1 MPGQRHARVVVRE
14 RQLAVPRKH
23 EGDGDRQL
31 MRFRRDLLVCAIA
44 LAMPLTCAGFEA
56 DVHFGLTL
64 WLARQAGF
72 APRDAEAI
80 ALADQRIDAGSIEY
94 MTSPL
99 QYACLSRFVPDAV
112 DAQARHYP
120 GARSVPVDA
129 QARAVVP
136 GGPAALAPVD
146 AALGKAGGGKA
157 AFMLGEFG
165 RALHGWQDSWA
176 HRGVPS
182 VPDWSRDGIACDAGL
197 AMAAPLDRH
206 ASSSHAAELTWRR
219 VADVEAMAQAT
230 YLQMIRYP
238 AIDGAARQAAPWDQ
252 VRQRLPDFVAART
265 KRAKSDWFVANG
277 IADTSFLDGI
287 SLPDGPAWKT
297 VRWHG
302 RRDLPAPLP
311 SAMQAGVDKDI
322 VDFYTRFLSDWV
334 TTSPVDKRWLPAIS
348 VERGQKPDDALV
360 NALVGWR
367 LRDHGAYLAVEGL
380 PHSATHSLAPARN
393 RTSFEVFRSLND
405 AVLPLIVE
413 GEKPSPVLPFV
424 VFALPWS
431 SAGHPRAVAL
441 VKLLDA
447 PYDTVGIVSEK
458 RNGIGWKVT
467 GWVSS
472 ADY

>member
-1 MPGQRHARVVVRE
+1 
-14 RQLAVPRKH
+14 
-23 EGDGDRQL
+23 
-31 MRFRRDLLVCAIA
+31 
-44 LAMPLTCAGFEA
+44 MPLRCAGFEA

-72 APRDAEAI
+72 APADAEAI
-80 ALADQRIDAGSIEY
+80 ARADQHVDAGAIEY

-112 DAQARHYP
+112 DAQALHYP
-120 GARSVPVDA
+120 ATRAVPADV

-136 GGPAALAPVD
+136 GGPAALALVD
-146 AALGKAGGGKA
+146 AALGKAGGGKS

-165 RALHGWQDSWA
+165 RALHAWQDSWA

-182 VPDWSRDGIACDAGL
+182 VPDWSGDGIACDAGL
-197 AMAAPLDRH
+197 AMAAPPDRGVP
-206 ASSSHAAELTWRR
+206 SSHAADQTWRR
-219 VADVEAMAQAT
+219 AADVESMAQAT
-230 YLQMIRYP
+230 YLQMTRYP
-238 AIDGAARQAAPWDQ
+238 DINGATRRAVPWDQ
-252 VRQRLPDFVAART
+252 VRQRLPGFIAART

-287 SLPDGPAWKT
+287 TVPDGPAWKAT
-297 VRWHG
+297 RWHG

-311 SAMQAGVDKDI
+311 SAAQPGVDKDLA
-322 VDFYTRFLSDWV
+322 DFYTRFFSDWV
-334 TTSPVDKRWLPAIS
+334 TTSPVDKRWLPALS
-348 VERGQKPDDALV
+348 AARGRKPDDALV

-367 LRDHGAYLAVEGL
+367 LRDHGAYLAGEGG
-380 PHSATHSLAPARN
+380 PRSPAHSSSSARN
-393 RTSFEVFRSLND
+393 RASFEVFSSLND

-413 GEKPSPVLPFV
+413 GDKPSPVLPFV
-424 VFALPWS
+424 IFALPRS
-431 SAGHPRAVAL
+431 SDGNLRAVAL
-441 VKLLDA
+441 IKLLDA

-467 GWVSS
+467 GWIAS

>member
-1 MPGQRHARVVVRE
+1 MTH
-14 RQLAVPRKH
+14 L
-23 EGDGDRQL
+23 
-31 MRFRRDLLVCAIA
+31 RRCLLVCATA

-99 QYACLSRFVPDAV
+99 QYACLSRFVPDAD

-120 GARSVPVDA
+120 AERKVPADA
-129 QARAVVP
+129 PARAVVP
-136 GGPAALAPVD
+136 GGPAALAQVD

-165 RALHGWQDSWA
+165 RALHAWQDSWA
-176 HRGVPS
+176 HRGTPS
-182 VPDWSRDGIACDAGL
+182 VPDWRRDGIECDGGL
-197 AMAAPLDRH
+197 AMAAPLDQG
-206 ASSSHAAELTWRR
+206 APSSHAEDLTWRR
-219 VADVEAMAQAT
+219 PADVEEMAKET

-238 AIDGAARQAAPWDQ
+238 KIDGSARQATPWDQ
-252 VRQRLPDFVAART
+252 VRQRLPVFVDART
-265 KRAKSDWFVANG
+265 KRAKSDWFIANG
-277 IADTSFLDGI
+277 VADTSFLDGI
-287 SLPDGPAWKT
+287 SLPDGPAWKA

-302 RRDLPAPLP
+302 RRDLPTPLP
-311 SAMQAGVDKDI
+311 PTTQAGVDKDL
-322 VDFYTRFLSDWV
+322 VDFYTGFFNDWV
-334 TTSPVDKRWLPAIS
+334 TTSPVDKRWLPALS
-348 VERGQKPDDALV
+348 AGRGHKPDDALV
-360 NALVGWR
+360 DALVGWR
-367 LRDHGAYLAVEGL
+367 SRDHGSYLAVEGA
-380 PHSATHSLAPARN
+380 PHSAARSSTPARS
-393 RTSFEVFRSLND
+393 RVSFEVFKSLND

-413 GEKPSPVLPFV
+413 GDKPSPVLPFL
-424 VFALPWS
+424 VFPLPRS
-431 SAGHPRAVAL
+431 SDGSPRAVAL
-441 VKLLDA
+441 IKLLDS

-458 RNGIGWKVT
+458 RNGAGWKVT

>member
-1 MPGQRHARVVVRE
+1 MSRCL
-14 RQLAVPRKH
+14 LA
-23 EGDGDRQL
+23 
-31 MRFRRDLLVCAIA
+31 CAIA

-64 WLARQAGF
+64 WLAQQAGF

-112 DAQARHYP
+112 DAQVRHYP
-120 GARSVPVDA
+120 GARSVPADA
-129 QARAVVP
+129 QARTVVP
-136 GGPAALAPVD
+136 GGQAALAPVD

-165 RALHGWQDSWA
+165 RALHAWQDSWA
-176 HRGVPS
+176 HRGTPS
-182 VPDWSRDGIACDAGL
+182 VPAWHRDGIECDAGL
-197 AMAAPLDRH
+197 AMAAPLDQG
-206 ASSSHAAELTWRR
+206 APSSHAAELTWRR
-219 VADVEAMAQAT
+219 SADVEEMAKAT
-230 YLQMIRYP
+230 YQQMIRYP
-238 AIDGAARQAAPWDQ
+238 KIDGATRRATPWDQ
-252 VRQRLPDFVAART
+252 VRPRLAGFVDART

-287 SLPDGPAWKT
+287 SLPDGSVWKA

-302 RRDLPAPLP
+302 RRDLPPPLSP
-311 SAMQAGVDKDI
+311 TVQAGIDRDL
-322 VDFYTRFLSDWV
+322 VDFYTRFFSDWV
-334 TTSPVDKRWLPAIS
+334 TTSPVDTRWLPALFA
-348 VERGQKPDDALV
+348 ERGHPPDAALV

-367 LRDHGAYLAVEGL
+367 LRDHGACLAAGGAQR
-380 PHSATHSLAPARN
+380 SAAQSYAAARS
-393 RTSFEVFRSLND
+393 RASFEVFKSLND

-413 GEKPSPVLPFV
+413 GEKPSPVLPFL
-424 VFALPWS
+424 VFPLARS
-431 SAGHPRAVAL
+431 SDGTKRAVAL
-441 VKLLDA
+441 IKLLDA

-458 RNGIGWKVT
+458 RDGSGWKVT
-467 GWVSS
+467 GWISS

>member
-1 MPGQRHARVVVRE
+1 
-14 RQLAVPRKH
+14 
-23 EGDGDRQL
+23 
-31 MRFRRDLLVCAIA
+31 MRFHGGWLVCAIA
-44 LAMPLTCAGFEA
+44 LAMPLRCAGFEA

-72 APRDAEAI
+72 APPDAEAI

-99 QYACLSRFVPDAV
+99 QYACLSRFLPDAV

-120 GARSVPVDA
+120 GTRTVPADA
-129 QARAVVP
+129 QARAVAP
-136 GGPAALAPVD
+136 GGPAALAPID
-146 AALGKAGGGKA
+146 AALVKAGGGKA

-182 VPDWSRDGIACDAGL
+182 VPDWSRDGIMCDAGL
-197 AMAAPLDRH
+197 AMAAPLDQPTP
-206 ASSSHAAELTWRR
+206 SSHAAELTWRR
-219 VADVEAMAQAT
+219 AADVESMAQAT
-230 YLQMIRYP
+230 YLQMTRYP
-238 AIDGAARQAAPWDQ
+238 NINGAARRAVPWDQ
-252 VRQRLPDFVAART
+252 VRQRLPGFIAART

-287 SLPDGPAWKT
+287 SLPDGPAWKA
-297 VRWHG
+297 VRWGG
-302 RRDLPAPLP
+302 RRDLPVPLP
-311 SAMQAGVDKDI
+311 SAVQPGVDKDI
-322 VDFYTRFLSDWV
+322 VDFYTGFFSDWV

-348 VERGQKPDDALV
+348 AARGQKPDNALV
-360 NALVGWR
+360 DALVGWR
-367 LRDHGAYLAVEGL
+367 LRDHGAYLAGEGL
-380 PHSATHSLAPARN
+380 PRSTAHSSSPARN
-393 RTSFEVFRSLND
+393 RASFQVFTSLND

-413 GEKPSPVLPFV
+413 GEKPSPVLPFLI
-424 VFALPWS
+424 FALPRS
-431 SAGHPRAVAL
+431 SDGNLRAVAL
-441 VKLLDA
+441 VKLLDS
-447 PYDTVGIVSEK
+447 PYDTLGIVSEK